1 MAGTS
6 VLRWRERERK
16 KKKRERDS
24 ERETYSAASGNV
36 MPLKDED
43 RYSVYI
49 SMAVPLM

>member
-1 MAGTS
+1 MAATS
-6 VLRWRERERK
+6 VLRWREREEK
-16 KKKRERDS
+16 KERGRETK
-24 ERETYSAASGNV
+24 RETYSAASGNV

>member
-1 MAGTS
+1 ME
-6 VLRWRERERK
+6 REREKKRERERDRQRK
-16 KKKRERDS
+16 
-24 ERETYSAASGNV
+24 TYSAASGNV